1 MPCDRDFGRIEK
13 KKKKQDK
20 FLKPSDL
27 TDLIKSASLSSSWQI
42 VHLEHPFTDDL
53 LTEPDSDC
61 PVVKVKDFKSVLEPI
76 IKSPGQ
82 ISTVRGISFQT
93 RRPPMARHSMNGPLI
108 NEMSILKRGR
118 SFPSL
123 ARAIESAPAAY
134 TGFLPVKQAK
144 FNDIK
149 DLLQHAFLDSS
160 VTFYSSVKGSEQVEP
175 EETDEFE

>member
-1 MPCDRDFGRIEK
+1 M
-13 KKKKQDK
+13 
-20 FLKPSDL
+20 KPSDL

-42 VHLEHPFTDDL
+42 VDLEHPFTDDL

-76 IKSPGQ
+76 IKPPGQ

-108 NEMSILKRGR
+108 NEMSILKRGK

-144 FNDIK
+144 FNDIQ